1 MSVAVLSPSSRA
13 LVPTGGSLHASM
25 AAARGAPQR
34 QGGRRDAAG
43 LLGLA
48 FAAAFRRHP
57 RRHRR
62 RRRDFRP
69 FALCK
74 VKQAQVG
81 SSRNRFAKRLLS
93 ARERWSLTRL
103 DFWIALDFRKLCK
116 GP

>member
-57 RRHRR
+57 PPLPPPRLSP
-62 RRRDFRP
+62 FRP
-69 FALCK
+69 FASLQGET
-74 VKQAQVG
+74 V
-81 SSRNRFAKRLLS
+81 SFAM
-93 ARERWSLTRL
+93 
-103 DFWIALDFRKLCK
+103 
-116 GP
+116 